1 MSTPTTSARIFL
13 IRHGETDWITG
24 GKFASRTDV
33 PLSTMGER
41 DVRLVRERLVAEN
54 EMINPAG
61 VAKIYCSPRIN
72 ARRTAEILRLGTR
85 NHLHFLDRE
94 TGQTFETESQ
104 IEGDTADA
112 NIHVTKWLEEW
123 DFGDYEGLTLQSI
136 KDARMK
142 KFGSP
147 TWDIWREGCPGGE
160 SPQQVTVRVDELI
173 AEIKS
178 VIEANSATWPGGQ
191 MDSHRSQHAQ
201 DIVCVAHGH
210 ILAAMA
216 IRWVGLSLDTGTMRL
231 IFEPGGVGVLG
242 FEHDNI
248 KQPAIVVGRKPGRSD
263 RML

>member
-1 MSTPTTSARIFL
+1 MIRLKTRKLSNSLLTSISN
-13 IRHGETDWITG
+13 H
-24 GKFASRTDV
+24 S
-33 PLSTMGER
+33 
-41 DVRLVRERLVAEN
+41 
-54 EMINPAG
+54 
-61 VAKIYCSPRIN
+61 YCSPRIN

-104 IEGDTADA
+104 VEGDTADA

-142 KFGSP
+142 KFGDP

-160 SPQQVTVRVDELI
+160 YVLFPLRDLNFLGGLMISWQSWLGVLSSKIGRHGLALGHEEYRRLTLKKQNDPFRTPQQVTNRVDELI

-210 ILAAMA
+210 ILATMA

-242 FEHDNI
+242 
-248 KQPAIVVGRKPGRSD
+248 
-263 RML
+263 